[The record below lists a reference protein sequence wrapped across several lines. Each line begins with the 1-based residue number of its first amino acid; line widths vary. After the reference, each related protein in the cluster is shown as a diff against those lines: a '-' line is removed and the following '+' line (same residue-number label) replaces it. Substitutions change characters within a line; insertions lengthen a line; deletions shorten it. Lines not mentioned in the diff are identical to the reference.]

1 MFEKSVFSYHA
12 EVLTG
17 TGQQIEQRLNDIN
30 NNKEL
35 SLVFT
40 SNLVQIQNL
49 NSTEKVNVDEQ
60 GKQVF
65 TIVIQTKKMIR
76 GFSR

>member
-1 MFEKSVFSYHA
+1 MFEKNVFSYHA

-65 TIVIQTKKMIR
+65 TIVIQTKKIIR